1 MTPLLVATGGFI
13 PCGDPLKIAT
23 SGYIG
28 SCVDAPVATVDDHRA
43 GGYDALHGPDPYTAQ
58 ALREDEEMLV
68 ILQAFIGAIDANR
81 LH

>member
-1 MTPLLVATGGFI
+1 MTPLLVATGGHI
-13 PCGDPLKIAT
+13 PCRSPGKLAT
-23 SGYIG
+23 GGFIG
-28 SCVDAPVATVDDHRA
+28 TCGTALAVDALHV

>member
-28 SCVDAPVATVDDHRA
+28 TCVDAPVATVDEHRA
-43 GGYDALHGPDPYTAQ
+43 GGYDAFHGPDPLLAQ
-58 ALREDEEMLV
+58 AMREDEE
-68 ILQAFIGAIDANR
+68 ILILMRTFIGVINAN
-81 LH
+81 

>member
-28 SCVDAPVATVDDHRA
+28 TCAAAEAPVESTHV
-43 GGYDALHGPDPYTAQ
+43 GGYDVFHGPDPLLAQ
-58 ALREDEEMLV
+58 AVREDEE
-68 ILQAFIGAIDANR
+68 ILILMRTFIGVINAN
-81 LH
+81 